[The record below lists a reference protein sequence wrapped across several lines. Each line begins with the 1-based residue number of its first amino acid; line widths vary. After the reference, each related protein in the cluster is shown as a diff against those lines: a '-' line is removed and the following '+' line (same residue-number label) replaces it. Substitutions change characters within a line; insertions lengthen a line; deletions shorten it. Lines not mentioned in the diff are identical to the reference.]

1 LDNCT
6 GFLELCKLIN
16 LKMSYDNDKD
26 NNEKIIYDEKI
37 SFEKRI
43 YILCRWAIKFHTNG
57 KYIVTVLIKKM
68 IEVKYL

>member
-1 LDNCT
+1 
-6 GFLELCKLIN
+6 
-16 LKMSYDNDKD
+16 MSYDNDKD